1 MKKIYLIPQT
11 EVVVIK
17 TESLMQQISGNGN
30 GVNFEEATTGSD
42 GEEANSR
49 GGFFWDDED

>member
-17 TESLMQQISGNGN
+17 TESLMQISGNGN
-30 GVNFEEATTGSD
+30 DVNFKDATTGSD
-42 GEEANSR
+42 GEESDSR
-49 GGFFWDDED
+49 GFFWDDED

>member
-30 GVNFEEATTGSD
+30 GVNFEEATTGPDDEESD
-42 GEEANSR
+42 SR
-49 GGFFWDDED
+49 GFFWDDED